1 MHGLVVTA
9 ALVLR
14 LQFRQ
19 LPVDPGLVLLTW
31 LQRPAIE
38 ITLSQLSRS
47 AADVD
52 GRLASRIDE
61 VYPF

>member
-1 MHGLVVTA
+1 MNGILLTA

-19 LPVDPGLVLLTW
+19 LPFDPGLILLTW

-38 ITLSQLSRS
+38 ITLAQLSRT
-47 AADVD
+47 AE
-52 GRLASRIDE
+52 RPNRQLAFMIDK

>member
-1 MHGLVVTA
+1 MHGIVVTA

-31 LQRPAIE
+31 LRRPAIE

-47 AADVD
+47 AAHMNQ
-52 GRLASRIDE
+52 RLASRIDE